1 MTKLMPPR
9 DPKMLLTEMSARIKI
24 KDIEHLYTLRERVAV
39 KWYESGLVS
48 LLFVAALAFLVIVIQ
63 LLPNP
68 NVVVWYFLV
77 GSSVGLILIVTAI
90 LEFLLMKFRAM
101 RQLYEHQ
108 SRLIEDLEKELVRL
122 RTDLAEIAPPSLEGD
137 DDAARE

>member
-90 LEFLLMKFRAM
+90 LEFLLM
-101 RQLYEHQ
+101 
-108 SRLIEDLEKELVRL
+108 
-122 RTDLAEIAPPSLEGD
+122 
-137 DDAARE
+137 

>member
-1 MTKLMPPR
+1 
-9 DPKMLLTEMSARIKI
+9 
-24 KDIEHLYTLRERVAV
+24 
-39 KWYESGLVS
+39 
-48 LLFVAALAFLVIVIQ
+48 
-63 LLPNP
+63 
-68 NVVVWYFLV
+68 
-77 GSSVGLILIVTAI
+77 
-90 LEFLLMKFRAM
+90 M